1 MNIIV
6 LIKQVPDTAQLSSS
20 VDGLKLMAAG
30 GARVINPWDEYAIET
45 GLKLKEAHGGQVT
58 LLSLG
63 QPEAVEALKTGLA
76 MGADE
81 AILISDPAL
90 KNSDSLVTAR
100 VLAAAINKVG
110 EYDLIIAGR
119 SAIDGNTWATG
130 VQVAALLDLP
140 QISYVAE
147 LKAVDPAIKTINAV
161 RLVKGGRQTVSSRL
175 PAVISVVKE
184 INEPRYPSF
193 IGIRKAAK
201 ATIPTWN
208 SVDLGFMAEQ
218 VGQAGSQVRWP
229 ELSLPS
235 TREAKTEFI
244 EGSPEEAA
252 QSLADKLVAEKII

>member
-1 MNIIV
+1 
-6 LIKQVPDTAQLSSS
+6 
-20 VDGLKLMAAG
+20 
-30 GARVINPWDEYAIET
+30 
-45 GLKLKEAHGGQVT
+45 
-58 LLSLG
+58 
-63 QPEAVEALKTGLA
+63 

-110 EYDLIIAGR
+110 EYDLIITGR

-147 LKAVDPAIKTINAV
+147 LKAVDPATKTINAV
-161 RLVKGGRQTVSSRL
+161 RLVKDGRQTVSSRL

-184 INEPRYPSF
+184 INVPRYPSF

-208 SVDLGFMAEQ
+208 SVDLGFTAEQ

-229 ELSLPS
+229 ELSLPP

-252 QSLADKLVAEKII
+252 RSLADKLAAEKII